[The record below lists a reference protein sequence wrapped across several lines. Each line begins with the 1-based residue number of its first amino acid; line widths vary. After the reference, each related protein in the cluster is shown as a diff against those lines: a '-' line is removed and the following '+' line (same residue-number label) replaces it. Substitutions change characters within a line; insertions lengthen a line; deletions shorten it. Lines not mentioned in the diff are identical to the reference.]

1 MLQGITVQRR
11 GIKRWY
17 SRTVSTLNF
26 VGGDVTADATA
37 KQGICTVT
45 IDSSIQGITTSGTSF
60 LHDITQTGV
69 TTFTSDQ
76 EAAFNVGTAATIY
89 KLGNIR
95 TVGVITARGGLVV
108 G

>member
-1 MLQGITVQRR
+1 MVQQS
-11 GIKRWY
+11 IA
-17 SRTVSTLNF
+17 TLNF
-26 VGGDVTADATA
+26 VGGDVTADATRNKVFA
-37 KQGICTVT
+37 Q
-45 IDSSIQGITTSGTSF
+45 SQLIQVFAGITTSGTSF

-76 EAAFNVGTAATIY
+76 QAAFNVGTAATIY

-108 G
+108 GDSTDEVLVVDY